1 MNNKLKCTLHHPE
14 FGTVEVNGVST
25 FCKGYSY
32 KNVWDYR
39 DLVKGLKDKVNGW
52 TLVEVESKEEDDTK
66 PRTKTHSNKDY
77 TYNAGIITP
86 NDTKIK
92 PFQTLFVGED
102 EFGLTSYHDHIPVFA
117 ADKNS
122 LYKRFIALFTLNF
135 SSYKGL
141 GYRSNLQDDTKV
153 IDFWEQFL
161 EDLNKYVSPRQLFKY
176 HTTFYNLP
184 LNLKHSLYETA
195 LVLYRL
201 EHENEE

>member
-1 MNNKLKCTLHHPE
+1 MNNRLKVTLSHDQ
-14 FGTVEVNGVST
+14 FGVVDVDGVSK
-25 FCKGYSY
+25 FCKQYGY
-32 KNVWDYR
+32 KNVWDY
-39 DLVKGLKDKVNGW
+39 LALAKGEKVNVNGW
-52 TLVEVESKEEDDTK
+52 TLVSKQEVDTK

-77 TYNAGIITP
+77 TYNAGLITP
-86 NDTKIK
+86 HNIKIK
-92 PFQTLFVGED
+92 PFQTLFTGED
-102 EFGLTSYHDHIPVFA
+102 EQGLTSYHDHIPVFA

-195 LVLYRL
+195 LVLHRL
-201 EHENEE
+201 EYEEDEE